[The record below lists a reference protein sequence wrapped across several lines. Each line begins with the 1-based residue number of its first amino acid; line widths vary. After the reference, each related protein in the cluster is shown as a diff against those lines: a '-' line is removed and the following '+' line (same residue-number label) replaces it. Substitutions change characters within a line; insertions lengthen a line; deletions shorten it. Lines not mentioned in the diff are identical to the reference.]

1 MAYAGWSKL
10 GGQWK
15 PQDKATWIINTLEL
29 LPCVSLDDL
38 KKCSFMT
45 NLAADSIA
53 SDTHSPLLSDL
64 AAAVKHFCVWYVSF
78 AQLSKEATFS
88 GKIRKSVNVI
98 RTREFL

>member
-15 PQDKATWIINTLEL
+15 PQDKATWIIKYTIEL

-38 KKCSFMT
+38 KNCSFMT

-53 SDTHSPLLSDL
+53 SDTLSLLL
-64 AAAVKHFCVWYVSF
+64 PV
-78 AQLSKEATFS
+78 
-88 GKIRKSVNVI
+88 
-98 RTREFL
+98 